1 MSKPNRDDAL
11 PVPILTG
18 DLVGNYRIEGVIA
31 DGGMGVVYRAKHTIL
46 PRRAAVKVLHP
57 SLVGQWSSSERMLQE
72 ARVLE
77 SIAAP
82 SVVDVYDAGV
92 LEDGRP
98 WVAME
103 LVEGETL
110 ADLLLRRGA
119 LAPVE
124 VVELLIGIV
133 DALAVAHQHG
143 VIHRDV
149 KPDNVMLT
157 GQPRAV
163 KLIDWGI
170 ARVSSRSSDRITQVD
185 TVPGTPSYMAPEQ
198 IRGHALD
205 ARADIYSL
213 GVVAYELL
221 TGKTPYR
228 GASVLE
234 IVLQHLTADA
244 PPLSAGCPGIAP
256 GLEALV
262 GAMLRKASRER
273 PALDEVRAR
282 LVALRAVVVDPRRS
296 ELEVEMEILM
306 EVDDEADT
314 TAIPEPIES
323 EAARDT
329 VPDHPQRRAGLRW
342 TPRATSAPG
351 EPPRGEIRRRGA
363 PSTAAVDVS
372 AAGELDAS

>member
-57 SLVGQWSSSERMLQE
+57 SLVGTWSASERMLQE

-82 SVVDVYDAGV
+82 SVVQIYDAGV

-110 ADLLLRRGA
+110 ADLLLHRGA
-119 LAPVE
+119 LPPAE

-133 DALAVAHQHG
+133 DALAVAHAHG
-143 VIHRDV
+143 VLHRDV
-149 KPDNVMLT
+149 KPDNVMITRGAAPL
-157 GQPRAV
+157 V

-170 ARVSSRSSDRITQVD
+170 ARDASRTSDRITQVD

-205 ARADIYSL
+205 ARADVYAL

-234 IVLQHLTADA
+234 IVLQHLTADV
-244 PPLSAGCPGIAP
+244 PSLSSGCPGVAPELESLVASMLAKPAAPRP
-256 GLEALV
+256 GLA
-262 GAMLRKASRER
+262 
-273 PALDEVRAR
+273 EVRAQ
-282 LVALRAVVVDPRRS
+282 LVAARAGVSDPPRA
-296 ELEVEMEILM
+296 ELEVDMEIEMTIEL
-306 EVDDEADT
+306 DDDDLLPEAAE
-314 TAIPEPIES
+314 AIV
-323 EAARDT
+323 ARDT
-329 VPDHPQRRAGLRW
+329 VPEQRRALRW
-342 TPRATSAPG
+342 TPRGPQTG
-351 EPPRGEIRRRGA
+351 EPPRGEIRRRGTSA
-363 PSTAAVDVS
+363 AAAVDMI
-372 AAGELDAS
+372 ALGELDAR

>member
-57 SLVGQWSSSERMLQE
+57 SLVGTWSASERMLQE

-77 SIAAP
+77 KIAAP
-82 SVVDVYDAGV
+82 SVVHIYDAGV

-119 LAPVE
+119 LPPAE
-124 VVELLIGIV
+124 VVELLIGIA

-157 GQPRAV
+157 GEPRTI

-170 ARVSSRSSDRITQVD
+170 ARVSSRTSDRITQVD

-198 IRGHALD
+198 IRGHVLD
-205 ARADIYSL
+205 ARADVYAL

-234 IVLQHLTADA
+234 IVLQHLTADV
-244 PPLSAGCPGIAP
+244 PPLSTGCPGVAP

-262 GAMLRKASRER
+262 GAMLAKPARER
-273 PALDEVRAR
+273 PGLDDVRAR
-282 LVALRAVVVDPRRS
+282 LVALRGAVSDPPRS
-296 ELEVEMEILM
+296 ELEVEMEIEMHVEL
-306 EVDDEADT
+306 DEEAE
-314 TAIPEPIES
+314 AAVPEPIPEV
-323 EAARDT
+323 ARDT
-329 VPDHPQRRAGLRW
+329 VPDHPQRRAGGLRW
-342 TPRATSAPG
+342 TPRGAAPG
-351 EPPRGEIRRRGA
+351 ELPRGEIRRRG
-363 PSTAAVDVS
+363 STTAAAVDMI
-372 AAGELDAS
+372 AAGELDAR